1 MRILK
6 KSFMALMVLVA
17 MLFVFMAAPA
27 FALDVTLAWDAN
39 TESNL
44 AGYKIYYNLTQD
56 GEPYNGTGATEG
68 DSPIDVGNVTEFSL
82 HGFPDDASVR
92 FVATAYNDQG
102 LESGYSNEVIG
113 SLAPANPQGMLI
125 SAIEKIIAALQD
137 VKTYLAQAQ

>member
-1 MRILK
+1 M
-6 KSFMALMVLVA
+6 
-17 MLFVFMAAPA
+17 
-27 FALDVTLAWDAN
+27 
-39 TESNL
+39 
-44 AGYKIYYNLTQD
+44 TQD
-56 GEPYNGTGATEG
+56 GPPYNGTGATEG

-82 HGFPDDASVR
+82 HGLPDDASVR

-137 VKTYLAQAQ
+137 VKTYLAQAR